1 MKKFSYLIY
10 GFLGFTLV
18 TGFNVSIGV
27 LIYSQVADEEN
38 YKVAIL
44 LIGVILVNALFCS
57 IIDVVRRK
65 IMISKPVDEILNATN
80 KLKKGNFNINLV
92 TNHTYQEFD
101 EFDIIKNDLNK
112 VAKELARSEILK
124 NDFIANLSHEIKTP
138 LAVIKNYAKV
148 LEDESISPEERKKY
162 LHNLQEATKKLN
174 ALVTNILKLNK
185 LEHQTLELEITNFN
199 VSELLTEQILQFES
213 LIATKDL
220 KLEIDIEED
229 IYINSEQS
237 YLEIIFNN
245 LISNAI
251 KFTNPNG
258 TITITLKKK
267 NNEYIFTF
275 CDTGCGMDSETGMH
289 IFDKFYQGDTSH
301 AKEGNGLG
309 LALVKRV
316 IDLLGGEISVESEK
330 GVGTT
335 FKIIVKEIQNGR

>member
-27 LIYSQVADEEN
+27 LIYSQVADEED

-174 ALVTNILKLNK
+174 VLVTNILKLNK

>member
-27 LIYSQVADEEN
+27 LIYSQVVDEEN

-65 IMISKPVDEILNATN
+65 IMISKPVDEILDATN

-138 LAVIKNYAKV
+138 LSVIKNYAKV
-148 LEDESISPEERKKY
+148 LEDESISSEERKKY

>member
-27 LIYSQVADEEN
+27 LIYSQVADKED

-57 IIDVVRRK
+57 IIDVIRRK
-65 IMISKPVDEILNATN
+65 IMISKPVDEILEATN

-220 KLEIDIEED
+220 KLKIDIEED

>member
-27 LIYSQVADEEN
+27 LIYSQVADEED

-92 TNHTYQEFD
+92 TNHTYHEFD
-101 EFDIIKNDLNK
+101 EFDVIKNDLNK

-138 LAVIKNYAKV
+138 LAVIKNYAKA

>member
-27 LIYSQVADEEN
+27 LIYSQVADEED
-38 YKVAIL
+38 YKVALL

-57 IIDVVRRK
+57 IIDVIRRK

-92 TNHTYQEFD
+92 TNHTYHEFD

-138 LAVIKNYAKV
+138 LAVIKNYAQV

-251 KFTNPNG
+251 KFTNPKG

>member
-138 LAVIKNYAKV
+138 LSVIKNYAKV

>member
-27 LIYSQVADEEN
+27 LIYSQVTDEEN

-65 IMISKPVDEILNATN
+65 IMISKPVNEILNATN

-162 LHNLQEATKKLN
+162 LYNLQEATKKLN

-258 TITITLKKK
+258 TITIILKKK

>member
-27 LIYSQVADEEN
+27 LIYSQVADEED

-174 ALVTNILKLNK
+174 VLVTNILKLNK
-185 LEHQTLELEITNFN
+185 LEHQALELEITNFN

>member
-27 LIYSQVADEEN
+27 LIYSQVADEED